1 MRSNMTISVGV
12 CTHNGAKY
20 IEEQLNSIIS
30 QTVKPDEI
38 ILSDDNSSDET
49 LAIAERVLSVCG
61 IRYSI
66 KAHREHQG
74 ITKNFS
80 SCFDLCTGDIIFS
93 SDQDDIWM
101 KDKIESFLP
110 FFKRGNVFVYS
121 NAEVIDENK
130 NILLHDFWSIYG
142 TKFTQLT
149 KKQFSKKLLT
159 SMCIAGCNM
168 AFTKELY
175 HAIRPTPFHFIH
187 DSWIAIC
194 APWFGEISFIDKPL
208 IMYRQHANNS
218 SGFTLSSSEK
228 ANQGKPKVEKKTG
241 SAYKTEE
248 PNHWFNNPCHYYM
261 CSVVFNERMRSVV
274 DNDYA
279 KLIDKSIR
287 YHNTI
292 MKCLPKQKISSFIRL
307 VYLYV
312 IGDYRLFRGSFK
324 QLMRDIYYII
334 SNNKAF
340 SYDTSM
346 W

>member
-130 NILLHDFWSIYG
+130 NILLH
-142 TKFTQLT
+142 
-149 KKQFSKKLLT
+149 
-159 SMCIAGCNM
+159 
-168 AFTKELY
+168 FTKELY

-312 IGDYRLFRGSFK
+312 IGDYRLFRGNAK
-324 QLMRDIYYII
+324 QLIRDIYYII
-334 SNNKAF
+334 SNNNKDFA
-340 SYDTSM
+340 YDTSV

>member
-1 MRSNMTISVGV
+1 MTISVGV

-20 IEEQLNSIIS
+20 IEEQLNSIIT

-38 ILSDDNSSDET
+38 VLSDDNSSDET
-49 LAIAERVLSVCG
+49 LEIAKRVLSESG
-61 IRYSI
+61 IRSRI
-66 KAHREHQG
+66 KAHHEHQG

-80 SCFDLCTGDIIFS
+80 GCFDLCTGDIIFS

-101 KDKIESFLP
+101 RDKIESFLP
-110 FFKRGNVFVYS
+110 YFKRGNVFVYS

-130 NILLHDFWSIYG
+130 SVLLHDFWSIYG
-142 TKFTQLT
+142 IKFTQLS

-194 APWFGEISFIDKPL
+194 APWYGDIAFIEKPL

-218 SGFTLSSSEK
+218 AGVTLTSSEK
-228 ANQGKPKVEKKTG
+228 ANQKSAQAEEKTD
-241 SAYKTEE
+241 SIYKTEV
-248 PNHWFNNPCHYYM
+248 PNNWFNNPCHYYL

-274 DNDYA
+274 DNEYA
-279 KLIDKSIR
+279 KLIDKSMR
-287 YHNTI
+287 YHSTM
-292 MKCLPKQKISSFIRL
+292 MKCLPKQKFLSLMRL
-307 VYLYV
+307 MYLYV
-312 IGDYRLFRGSFK
+312 IGDYRLFRGNAK
-324 QLMRDIYYII
+324 QLARDFYYII
-334 SNNKAF
+334 CNSNKSF
-340 SYDTSM
+340 CYDTSV